1 MVAMEVT
8 ELKPF
13 LMSMPLD
20 ERKSFAKRCETTYG
34 FLVNVAYGYK
44 RAGETLAILIERE
57 SKGRVP
63 CEVTRPDVPWFVL
76 RKPKTKPQS
85 PKQKGAVNV

>member
-1 MVAMEVT
+1 MAMEVT

-13 LMSMPLD
+13 LLAMPMQD
-20 ERKSFAKRCETTYG
+20 RVGFAERCKTSYA
-34 FLVNVAYGYK
+34 FLRNVAYGQK
-44 RAGETLAILIERE
+44 RAGETLAILIELE

-85 PKQKGAVNV
+85 PKQKGAAHG